1 MSALGWLNKHST
13 IPYRARM
20 NQEAEHNTDR
30 RIRRTR
36 ASISDAFVRLMFSR
50 RYDAIRT
57 ADVIAEAGVGRST
70 FYEHF
75 RNKDEVLVAVIDPLF
90 IPLADAAAGRGDVYR
105 VQAMLEHLWEQRSL
119 GRTLFAPA
127 LLDKLQRKLAAMT
140 AARLG
145 DGDGAVN
152 ALIAAGAAA
161 GQMAILRQWMTGE
174 VSFPAADLAR
184 LMTKRPS
191 VI

>member
-1 MSALGWLNKHST
+1 MTQDAAQ
-13 IPYRARM
+13 I
-20 NQEAEHNTDR
+20 TDR

-50 RYDAIRT
+50 RYDTIRT

-90 IPLADAAAGRGDVYR
+90 IPLADAAAGHGDVYR

-119 GRTLFAPA
+119 GRMLFAPA
-127 LLDKLQRKLAAMT
+127 LLDKLQRKLAAMIV
-140 AARLG
+140 ARLG
-145 DGDGAVN
+145 EGDGAVS

-161 GQMAILRQWMTGE
+161 GQLAILRQWMTGE
-174 VSFPAADLAR
+174 VPCPAADLAR
-184 LMTKRPS
+184 LITKRPP
-191 VI
+191 VA

>member
-1 MSALGWLNKHST
+1 MTQDAAQH
-13 IPYRARM
+13 
-20 NQEAEHNTDR
+20 TDR
-30 RIRRTR
+30 RISRTR
-36 ASISDAFVRLMFSR
+36 TSISDAFVRLMFSR

-57 ADVIAEAGVGRST
+57 ADVIVEAGVGRST

-119 GRTLFAPA
+119 GRMLFAPA
-127 LLDKLQRKLAAMT
+127 LLDKLQRKLAAMI

-184 LMTKRPS
+184 LLTKRPS

>member
-1 MSALGWLNKHST
+1 M
-13 IPYRARM
+13 PYRGWMTHDA
-20 NQEAEHNTDR
+20 QETDR

-36 ASISDAFVRLMFSR
+36 AAISEAFIRLMFSR

-90 IPLADAAAGRGDVYR
+90 IPLADAAVGRGDIYR
-105 VQAMLEHLWEQRSL
+105 LQGMLAHLWEQRSL
-119 GRTLFAPA
+119 GRMLFASG
-127 LLDKLQRKLAAMT
+127 LLDKLQRKLAAMIADRMEAGEGPT
-140 AARLG
+140 
-145 DGDGAVN
+145 

-161 GQMAILRQWMTGE
+161 GQLAMLKQWMTGE
-174 VSFPAADLAR
+174 VSCPTADLAR
-184 LMTKRPS
+184 LMAKPS
-191 VI
+191 V